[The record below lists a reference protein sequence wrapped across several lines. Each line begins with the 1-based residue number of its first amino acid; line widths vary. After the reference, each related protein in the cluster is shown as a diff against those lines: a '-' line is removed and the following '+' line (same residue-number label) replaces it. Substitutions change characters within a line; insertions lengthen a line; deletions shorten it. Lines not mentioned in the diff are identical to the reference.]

1 MKNENNGRGEKHM
14 CESRVYLRENGSE
27 MPIMEN
33 VIYIE
38 PQDGKVFMYDLLGE
52 QKIVDAVIKE
62 VKLLEHKIILES
74 RKDKK

>member
-1 MKNENNGRGEKHM
+1 M
-14 CESRVYLRENGSE
+14 CESKVFLLEDGKE
-27 MPIMEN
+27 KPVMEN

-38 PQDGKVFMYDLLGE
+38 PQDNKVFMYDLLGE

-62 VKLLEHKIILES
+62 VKLLDHKVILEN

>member
-1 MKNENNGRGEKHM
+1 M
-14 CESRVYLRENGSE
+14 CESKVFLLEDDKE
-27 MPIMEN
+27 KPIMEN

-62 VKLLEHKIILES
+62 VKLLDHKIILT
-74 RKDKK
+74 RKDRK